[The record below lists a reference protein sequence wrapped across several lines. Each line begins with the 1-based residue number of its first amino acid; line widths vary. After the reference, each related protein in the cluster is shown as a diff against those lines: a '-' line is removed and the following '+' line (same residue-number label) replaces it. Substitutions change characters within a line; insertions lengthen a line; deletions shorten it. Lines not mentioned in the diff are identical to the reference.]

1 MGAAYCQA
9 YDTDWVL
16 VVPGTTLYYLQVL
29 LGVNIYTA
37 GDLLFVRSATP
48 TLNQAYDTQ
57 LCGFIC
63 KSCSEGRNTEEL
75 VRLHVVGCI
84 ATHCNSIQF
93 HKKENGAPPNRRQS
107 FVAQVFLYSSSLL
120 SKELLAAMFGKL
132 AVRTDCLLQ

>member
-1 MGAAYCQA
+1 MITCVIRLIISSKCYN
-9 YDTDWVL
+9 
-16 VVPGTTLYYLQVL
+16 

-37 GDLLFVRSATP
+37 GDLLIVRPAIP

-75 VRLHVVGCI
+75 VKTHIVGCT
-84 ATHCNSIQF
+84 AMHCNSMQF
-93 HKKENGAPPNRRQS
+93 HKKRKRGTPNRRQF

-132 AVRTDCLLQ
+132 AVRTDWLLQ